1 MPLHLHLRKRQ
12 HRATASSDSSRSCY
26 CESVE
31 RSRDAFTV
39 MVSAAEPR
47 TTNHQHLTHAYKKKT
62 TLPGG
67 PFSISKY
74 LYFLLRR
81 IHHCFK
87 SIGMI
92 HCQIGENF
100 AVQVDS
106 FFMEFTHQLRVRE
119 AIFSSSCIDT
129 LYP

>member
-1 MPLHLHLRKRQ
+1 MPLHLHLRKRK
-12 HRATASSDSSRSCY
+12 HRATTLAIARVS
-26 CESVE
+26 SVE

-47 TTNHQHLTHAYKKKT
+47 TTNHEPPPPQKKT

-74 LYFLLRR
+74 LYFLLCR